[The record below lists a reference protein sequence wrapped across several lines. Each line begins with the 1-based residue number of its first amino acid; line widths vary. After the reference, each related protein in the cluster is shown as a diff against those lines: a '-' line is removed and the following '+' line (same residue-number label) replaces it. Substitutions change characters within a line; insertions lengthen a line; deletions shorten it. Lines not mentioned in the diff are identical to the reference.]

1 MPRTGRP
8 RKPTALKLLEGNPGK
23 RAINND
29 EPKLPS
35 AESAAPKGLA
45 GRALAVWNGLASDM
59 TTAGMLKSG
68 DTHTLRVFCEVVAD
82 TEKFT
87 ALCRKVGPENS
98 VKLGYVKRL
107 DMLRKQ
113 LREFSG
119 ILGLN
124 PSSRSAIKVTPAEPK
139 NDPAADFIFGG
150 KKIG

>member
-8 RKPTALKLLEGNPGK
+8 PKPTALKLLEGNPGK
-23 RAINND
+23 RAINHD

-35 AESAAPKGLA
+35 AESTPPKGLA
-45 GRALAVWNGLASDM
+45 GRARAVWKELASDM
-59 TTAGMLKSG
+59 TTAGILKNG
-68 DTHTLRVFCEVVAD
+68 DGHTLRVFCEVVAD

-87 ALCRKVGPENS
+87 ALCRKVGPENA

-113 LREFSG
+113 LREYSG

-124 PSSRSAIKVTPAEPK
+124 PSSRSAIKVTPPDK
-139 NDPAADFIFGG
+139 KDDPTADFIFGG
-150 KKIG
+150 KKLG